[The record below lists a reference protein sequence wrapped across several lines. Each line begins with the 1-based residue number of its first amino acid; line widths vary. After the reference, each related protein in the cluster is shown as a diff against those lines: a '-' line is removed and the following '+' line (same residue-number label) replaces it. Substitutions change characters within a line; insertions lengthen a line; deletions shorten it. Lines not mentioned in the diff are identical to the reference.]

1 MTKIVNSWTEFQPLK
16 RVIVGRPEGTQVFAP
31 EPGSQL
37 DEPAGGFPLGTWGK
51 FPQELVDAANEQ
63 MDYFVQKLQERG
75 VIVDRVTV
83 HPYLEGVNSFGTPD
97 WTVMNFRGTNCPRDL
112 FMPVGNE
119 IIEAPGVL
127 RTRWFEYL
135 CLRPLFEQYFKEDP
149 EFLWTSAPKP
159 RLTDE
164 SYERNYF
171 YNVKNVWTEAEK
183 KQRALDW
190 KAVYTEKEPM
200 WDAAAAARCGKDVIM
215 SVGGACNKAG
225 FDWLK
230 RYFAERGVRFHHCL
244 WDTIE
249 GPAPTFGYGGGHI
262 DVLLLPFRPGLFIH
276 NPQKPI
282 ATPELLQ
289 LIKQNDWEIVD
300 AAPPTHVYPNKIGSW
315 GASGVPSTS
324 WISMNTLSLDEK
336 TIFVEAHETAYCEQ
350 LDKLGF
356 EVIPIP
362 YDQAEIFG
370 GSLHC
375 TTVDVYREGP
385 CVDYFPKQV
394 KGY

>member
-1 MTKIVNSWTEFQPLK
+1 MPKIVNSWTEFQPLK
-16 RVIVGRPEGTQVFAP
+16 RVILGRPEGTQVFAP

-37 DEPAGGFPLGTWGK
+37 DMPAGGFPLGTWGK

-63 MDYFVQKLQERG
+63 MDYFEKKLKERG

-83 HPYLEGVNSFGTPD
+83 HPDLAEVRSFGTPD
-97 WTVMNFRGTNCPRDL
+97 WTVQNFRGTNCPRDL
-112 FMPVGNE
+112 FMPIGNE

-135 CLRPLFEQYFKEDP
+135 CLRPIFEQYFKQDP
-149 EFLWTSAPKP
+149 EFLWTAAPKP

-164 SYERNYF
+164 SYERNYH
-171 YNVKNVWTEAEK
+171 YNVKNVWTDEEK
-183 KQRALDW
+183 RKRALEW
-190 KAVYTEKEPM
+190 RMAYTEKEPM

-215 SVGGACNKAG
+215 SVGNACNKAG

-230 RYFAERGVRFHHCL
+230 RYFSARGIRFHHAL
-244 WDTIE
+244 WDTVD
-249 GPAPTFGYGGGHI
+249 GPAPTWGYGGGHI

-282 ATPELLQ
+282 ATPELLK
-289 LIKQNDWEIVD
+289 LIKQNDWEIVE
-300 AAPPTHVYPNKIGSW
+300 AAPPTHIYPNKISSW
-315 GASGVPSTS
+315 GATGEPAVS

-336 TIFVEAHETAYCEQ
+336 TIFVEAHEEAYIEQ

-375 TTVDVYREGP
+375 TTVDVYREGK
-385 CVDYFPKQV
+385 CEDYFPKQV